1 MRGFDFKFRRTPPY
15 QKMAYLPRT
24 HFLLRNSKMTTF
36 TRIATNPAGMARLVT
51 NYARIKE
58 MQSTDL
64 SIQKIAEIFDEDI
77 VG

>member
-1 MRGFDFKFRRTPPY
+1 
-15 QKMAYLPRT
+15 
-24 HFLLRNSKMTTF
+24 MTTF